1 MGSEFRHNRAA
12 YAREDV
18 ADSKRGRP
26 EIDLERLAGFRGM
39 RFRGSIRMGAF
50 MSATPVWP
58 DYAFNAMDG
67 ALPSGRYGL
76 IEHELDEQPI
86 DQDGIDQGGS
96 YHSVRTTYRNP
107 QSTLAF
113 LTSGLFGGEK
123 KVPNEA
129 FAGNHVW
136 LPASAVSV
144 RVPEVNLIAPLD
156 ARRKDYTSRFGTTD
170 LGDLGAPGFRA
181 TGLDRSADREAV
193 AAALRGGAGEALG
206 GIPNPYVR
214 LEVGYGV
221 VTVRRNGF
229 ASEDEISDLA
239 DRADRIA
246 AAFAAACERLAAPQ
260 PFTAPV
266 PDPPPPDPEL
276 SKRERQLRELAR
288 AEVSQA
294 AAGIAARYG
303 LTVEDPAGYHRAF
316 PRLPQP
322 GNARI
327 VARGTLPGTGASGR
341 IVYTVQG
348 RRAGS
353 RLRGGVLLAAPPGA
367 AEQPLGG
374 TSVEATKMYAEVV
387 DGIVAVW
394 DRGRVAA
401 PDVGDLVHRAVAA
414 LRELGLDSPELSSTT
429 APSAF

>member
-1 MGSEFRHNRAA
+1 MGSEFRHSRAA

-26 EIDLERLAGFRGM
+26 DFDLERLAGFRGM
-39 RFRGSIRMGAF
+39 RFRGSIRMGTF
-50 MSATPVWP
+50 MSATPIWP
-58 DYAFNAMDG
+58 EYVFNAMDG

-86 DQDGIDQGGS
+86 DQDGIDQSGS

-113 LTSGLFGGEK
+113 LTSGLFGSEK

-129 FAGNHVW
+129 FAGNYAW
-136 LPASAVSV
+136 LPASAASV

-156 ARRKDYTSRFGTTD
+156 VRRNNMPRFGTTD
-170 LGDLGAPGFRA
+170 LGEFGVPGYRA
-181 TGLDRSADREAV
+181 TGLDGAADREV
-193 AAALRGGAGEALG
+193 AAAAFGGGAGEALG
-206 GIPNPYVR
+206 DISHPYVR

-221 VTVRRNGF
+221 VTLRRNGF
-229 ASEDEISDLA
+229 ADEDEIGDLA

-246 AAFAAACERLAAPQ
+246 AGFATACGRLASPQ
-260 PFTAPV
+260 PFSDPI
-266 PDPPPPDPEL
+266 PDPPPGPEL
-276 SKRERQLRELAR
+276 SKRERQLREIAR
-288 AEVSQA
+288 AEVDQA
-294 AAGIAARYG
+294 AAGMAARFG
-303 LTVEDPAGYHRAF
+303 LSVEDPAGYHRAF
-316 PRLPQP
+316 PKLPLP
-322 GNARI
+322 GAARI
-327 VARGTLPGTGASGR
+327 VLRGTLPGTGASGR

-348 RRAGS
+348 RRAGGK
-353 RLRGGVLLAAPPGA
+353 LRGGVLLPAPAGA

-374 TSVEATKMYAEVV
+374 AGVEATKMYAEIV

-401 PDVGDLVHRAVAA
+401 PDAGDLVRRAVST
-414 LRELGLDSPELSSTT
+414 LRELGLDSPGLSSTT
-429 APSAF
+429 ASSIL